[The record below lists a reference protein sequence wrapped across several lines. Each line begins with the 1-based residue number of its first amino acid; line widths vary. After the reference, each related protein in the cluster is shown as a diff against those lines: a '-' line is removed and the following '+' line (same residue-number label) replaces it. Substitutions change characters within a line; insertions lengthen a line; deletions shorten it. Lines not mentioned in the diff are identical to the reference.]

1 MGNGVA
7 NDVFAESA
15 FYIGDLLK
23 EYGKIA
29 EKCTFL
35 CFRPGIHGMMNND
48 LTYLIENFVR
58 IPKIL
63 LKFSQN
69 LFFIEL

>member
-7 NDVFAESA
+7 NDVLLNRRF
-15 FYIGDLLK
+15 IGDLLK

-29 EKCTFL
+29 EKNAFC
-35 CFRPGIHGMMNND
+35 CFEPGIHGMMKND
-48 LTYLIENFVR
+48 LPYPIENFAR
-58 IPKIL
+58 ISKML
-63 LKFSQN
+63 LKFSKH